1 MRFVVAILFF
11 AVSFAA
17 AAEPAS
23 DIRGQWLQTL
33 RYGTDSQTL
42 EIVQKIKETEDAS
55 FTPELVVLLNRTANP
70 DLAIA
75 VLDLFT
81 MQEVRDGEA
90 SARVILA
97 EWQERKSDL
106 VTSAIRYLT
115 ALKSEGLV
123 KDLVALIDVS
133 DNQIALAA
141 VSGLGKLQDRSAA
154 ASLMEKLISPE
165 YAEGRK
171 SQVILALGELR
182 DPSTV
187 EALIA
192 LVRDKNEDAVRRLY
206 AADALGKIGDA
217 KAIPVLKELLAEKE
231 ALNRTYA
238 ASALAKFDVGEVF
251 RELLQGLRDDNWK
264 VRIEC
269 AKALA
274 RPLPQEGRA
283 EAIAM
288 LFYKAENDPV
298 SQVKLEAISTLSIL
312 GGDDTYVFLLNLYKS
327 QKTPLASREKA
338 LAAILGKSI
347 TQAAVDTIRG
357 AVESDIKLKD
367 QRALLAQAKAL
378 STAKAPG
385 LKDIYSKFLENSD
398 PFIRIYGIKG
408 IETNGFGD
416 FKDKLQSMA
425 EKDSYPAVQKEA
437 KRVLEKQ

>member
-1 MRFVVAILFF
+1 MKFQAALLLFAI
-11 AVSFAA
+11 SFSA
-17 AAEPAS
+17 AAEPV
-23 DIRGQWLQTL
+23 DVHGQWLQTL
-33 RYGTDSQTL
+33 RYGTDSQAL

-55 FTPELVVLLNRTANP
+55 FTPELVVLLNRTLNP
-70 DLAIA
+70 DLVIA
-75 VLDLFT
+75 VLDLFA
-81 MQEVRDGEA
+81 MQKIKDGEA

-97 EWQERKSDL
+97 EWQDRRSDL
-106 VTSAIRYLT
+106 VASAIRYLT

-123 KDLVALIDVS
+123 EELVALIDVS

-154 ASLMEKLISPE
+154 ASLLARLGSPE
-165 YAEGRK
+165 YEEERK
-171 SQVILALGELR
+171 SQIVLALGELR

-192 LVRDKNEDAVRRLY
+192 VIRDKNEDTVRRLY

-238 ASALAKFDVGEVF
+238 ASALAKFDLGEVY

-274 RPLPQEGRA
+274 RPLPPEGRA
-283 EAIAM
+283 EAIAI
-288 LFYKAENDPV
+288 LSYKAENDTV
-298 SQVKLEAISTLSIL
+298 SQVKLEAISTLSLL
-312 GGDDTYVFLLNLYKS
+312 GGDDTYVFLLNLYKN

-338 LAAILGKSI
+338 LTAILGKSI
-347 TQAAVDTIRG
+347 TQAAVDTIRE
-357 AVESDIKLKD
+357 AVETDIKLKD

-398 PFIRIYGIKG
+398 PFIKIYGIKG

-416 FKDKLQSMA
+416 FRDKLQVMA
-425 EKDSYPAVQKEA
+425 EKDPFPAVQKEA
-437 KRVLEKQ
+437 GRVLEKL